1 MTKVNLLLRIPLF
14 LTLLRA
20 ALAPVM
26 IAIALTSHSPAGFGI
41 CLVAAF
47 LSDIYDGK
55 IARRFGIAA
64 PGLRRLD
71 SIADSLFYIAATY
84 CVWSL
89 HRDVITNN
97 LVALL
102 CLLALELSRYAF
114 DFLKF
119 GKEASYH
126 MWSSKLWGLFL
137 FLAFF
142 FVLVLG
148 KTGLPVLLAIYW
160 GMFADA
166 EGLLISMILP
176 EWKNDVPT
184 VMHALK
190 LRRQCMASQA
200 SNTVV

>member
-1 MTKVNLLLRIPLF
+1 MQLLYRVPLF

-26 IAIALTSHSPAGFGI
+26 VVIALTSHSPAGFGM
-41 CLVAAF
+41 CLTAAF

-55 IARRFGIAA
+55 IARRLGIAT

-84 CVWSL
+84 CVWAL
-89 HRDVITNN
+89 HREVITEN
-97 LVALL
+97 LVPLL

-142 FVLVLG
+142 SVLVLD

-166 EGLLISMILP
+166 EGLLISAILP

-190 LRRQCMASQA
+190 LRRQFLIMQA
-200 SNTVV
+200 TQSVN

>member
-1 MTKVNLLLRIPLF
+1 VVRIPLLYRIPLF

-26 IAIALTSHSPAGFGI
+26 VAIALTSHSPAGFGI
-41 CLVAAF
+41 CLVAAL

-55 IARRFGIAA
+55 IARRLGIAT

-71 SIADSLFYIAATY
+71 SIADSLFYIAATV
-84 CVWSL
+84 CVWTL
-89 HRDVITNN
+89 HREVITNN
-97 LVALL
+97 LAPLL
-102 CLLALELSRYAF
+102 CLLALELGRYAF

-142 FVLVLG
+142 SVLVLAE
-148 KTGLPVLLAIYW
+148 TGLPVLLAIYW
-160 GMFADA
+160 GLFADM
-166 EGLLISMILP
+166 EGLLISVILP

-184 VMHALK
+184 IMHALAIRK
-190 LRRQCMASQA
+190 KVRASLSTQ
-200 SNTVV
+200 

>member
-1 MTKVNLLLRIPLF
+1 MV
-14 LTLLRA
+14 
-20 ALAPVM
+20 
-26 IAIALTSHSPAGFGI
+26 AIALTSHSPTGFGI
-41 CLVAAF
+41 CLVAAL

-55 IARRFGIAA
+55 IARKLGIAT

-71 SIADSLFYIAATY
+71 SIADSMFYIAATY
-84 CVWSL
+84 CVWVL
-89 HRDVITNN
+89 HRDVITDN

-142 FVLVLG
+142 SVLVLAE
-148 KTGLPVLLAIYW
+148 TGFPVLLAIYW
-160 GMFADA
+160 GLFADM
-166 EGLLISMILP
+166 EGLLISIILP
-176 EWKNDVPT
+176 EWKSDVPT
-184 VMHALK
+184 IMHALVIRK
-190 LRRQCMASQA
+190 KIMASVSTQ
-200 SNTVV
+200 